1 MFRLSVKTVR
11 CVSLVIQSAE
21 TVTRSFSVRARDM
34 SRRPGKKKDYI
45 LDEFNKMSDGEK
57 VAILKSAVVLA
68 SVIGPVGDL
77 PFGPVSIPTE
87 EFV

>member
-11 CVSLVIQSAE
+11 CISLVIQSAE
-21 TVTRSFSVRARDM
+21 VVTRSFSVRARDIG
-34 SRRPGKKKDYI
+34 RRPGKKKDYI
-45 LDEFNKMSDGEK
+45 LDEFNKMGHDEK

-87 EFV
+87 EN